1 MKRKKGYRFT
11 AKKIDSTTKSPL
23 SGATFNLMDSNKK
36 VIATLNSDS
45 NGILSHSIDNPGV
58 YYLKETKAPKGY
70 NLDSKEIK
78 IIINENQI
86 GTTVDLGNIL
96 NTQSDHNATIKKVDS
111 DNEKKVLEGAVF
123 EIQNLSG
130 SKITSVT
137 TGKDGIANLKL
148 SPGKYKAVEKKAPQG
163 YILNT
168 DPIQFEIK
176 LDSDS
181 DINLVVKNDA
191 IKGKIEITK
200 TDSKDSKKV
209 LANTEF
215 TIFDSNKKE
224 IAKAMTNKEGKVV
237 FD

>member
-1 MKRKKGYRFT
+1 
-11 AKKIDSTTKSPL
+11 
-23 SGATFNLMDSNKK
+23 
-36 VIATLNSDS
+36 
-45 NGILSHSIDNPGV
+45 
-58 YYLKETKAPKGY
+58 
-70 NLDSKEIK
+70 
-78 IIINENQI
+78 
-86 GTTVDLGNIL
+86 
-96 NTQSDHNATIKKVDS
+96 
-111 DNEKKVLEGAVF
+111 EKKVLEGAVF

-191 IKGKIEITK
+191 IK
-200 TDSKDSKKV
+200 
-209 LANTEF
+209 
-215 TIFDSNKKE
+215 
-224 IAKAMTNKEGKVV
+224 
-237 FD
+237 